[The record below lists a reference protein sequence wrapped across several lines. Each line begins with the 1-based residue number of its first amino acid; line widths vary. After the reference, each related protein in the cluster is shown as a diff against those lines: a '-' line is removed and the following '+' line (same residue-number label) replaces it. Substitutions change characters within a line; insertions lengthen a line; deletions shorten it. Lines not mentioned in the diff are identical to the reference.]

1 MGRRHRLW
9 AIIAPATV
17 LMLAAGGAPALAS
30 QARPAPHTAARASG
44 PSDTDWQQ
52 KYLRSNSKMALY
64 CGGVASFN
72 CVDVNGRTTA
82 SAGHTPWYVGHDE
95 PSTLFYSNQPGSGN
109 NNTYLLRLPKDP
121 ALQPKTDG
129 TGGTW
134 NFQQHPAFWF
144 GMAMCDTQS
153 FPEFS
158 QTCKPDS
165 NSNIAE
171 STDPNSPQFL
181 GRHPGAAFMEMQF
194 YPPGWAP
201 WPAGVSCDAT
211 KWCAALTIDS
221 LNQNSAGV
229 NNNTACLN
237 TVGIEPVNFAFI
249 TLNGVPQA
257 PPDPTKATAQTFTP
271 DPTKALFMSSGD
283 KISVSL
289 HDTGPGFQVQLA
301 DLSTGQH
308 GFMTASTQNGFG
320 QVLYQPGSST
330 CNSAPY
336 AFHPMY
342 STSGP
347 DTRVP
352 WAAHSYNV
360 AMSDE
365 IGHFEYCAKVKT
377 SNGTCSTAGVTEGGT
392 TITDSD
398 DAGCFAASQS
408 LLVKVSGCIGT
419 DVDFDG
425 PEYTAAAWA
434 GSPNTPDPISFTS
447 PRFNGGHRFSQVA
460 FEADLP
466 RIEDPTA
473 SSNNNCNRSTGAGC
487 VNPPNG
493 ASFYPIFTTTSASG
507 LGKCAWQ
514 EGGANIPGTTNTFGG
529 TSQAEYGPLLKLNYA
544 SGPTTFSSR
553 FNDFRQ
559 ILSNNPC

>member
-30 QARPAPHTAARASG
+30 QARPAAHTAGSASS

-52 KYLRSNSKMALY
+52 KYLQSNSKMALY

-72 CVDVNGRTTA
+72 CVDVNGRYTA

-95 PSTLFYSNQPGSGN
+95 PSTLFYSNRAGSGN

-158 QTCKPDS
+158 QTCKRDS
-165 NSNIAE
+165 DSNIAE

-181 GRHPGAAFMEMQF
+181 GKHPGAAFMEMQF

-201 WPAGVSCDAT
+201 WPAGVSCDAS

-229 NNNTACLN
+229 NNNNACLS

-249 TLNGVPQA
+249 TRNGVPQA

-271 DPTKALFMSSGD
+271 DPAKDLFMSSGD
-283 KISVSL
+283 KIRVSL
-289 HDTGPGFQVQLA
+289 HDTAAGFQVQLL
-301 DLSTGQH
+301 DLTTGRH
-308 GFMTASTQNGFG
+308 GFMTASTRNGFG

-342 STSGP
+342 STSGTN
-347 DTRVP
+347 TRVP

-365 IGHFEYCAKVKT
+365 IGHFEYCSQVDT

-392 TITDSD
+392 TIPDSD
-398 DAGCFAASQS
+398 DAGCFADSQS

-425 PEYTAAAWA
+425 PEYNAAAWPA
-434 GSPNTPDPISFTS
+434 SPNTPDPITFTS
-447 PRFNGGHRFSQVA
+447 PRFNGNQRFSQVA

-466 RIEDPTA
+466 RIEDPSA

-493 ASFYPIFTTTSASG
+493 ASFYPIFTTTSTSG

-529 TSQAEYGPLLKLNYA
+529 TSTAEYGPLLRLNYA
-544 SGPTTFSSR
+544 SSPTTFSSR

-559 ILSNNPC
+559 ILGNNPC